1 MPLIAR
7 DFYTRPDV
15 VLIARELIG
24 KLLVT
29 QFDGKMTSG
38 IITETEAYEG
48 ITDMASHAWGGRKS
62 NRTEVMYRIG
72 GTAYVYLC
80 YSVHSL
86 FNIVT
91 NIQDIP
97 HAILIREIAPVDGK
111 QNMQERSGKSAGAKG
126 FSNGL
131 GKVSKVLGIHYSH
144 TGMDLTRKPP
154 NKDGPG
160 IWLEDTGFLVS
171 REAVKVTPRIGVDYA
186 GPDALLPYR
195 FVYDKTISGSS
206 P

>member
-1 MPLIAR
+1 
-7 DFYTRPDV
+7 
-15 VLIARELIG
+15 
-24 KLLVT
+24 
-29 QFDGKMTSG
+29 MTSG

-80 YSVHSL
+80 YGVHSL

-97 HAILIREIAPVDGK
+97 HAILIRGIAPVDGK
-111 QNMQERSGKSAGAKG
+111 QYMLDRSGKSAIGKD

-144 TGMDLTRKPP
+144 TGMDVTKKPL
-154 NKDGPG
+154 NKDASG
-160 IWLEDTGFLVS
+160 IWLEDTGIS
-171 REAVKVTPRIGVDYA
+171 INKKEIKVTPRIGVGYA

-195 FVYDKTISGSS
+195 FVYENTISGSS